1 MKLSTVFFIAS
12 ILLLSFIWGFTI
24 FSYSNLPEIVPTHFA
39 VNGTVNGENH
49 KNTIWFLPVIGSFL
63 FLLLAGI
70 PRNPESPMLNVPQS
84 FRNKEKL
91 KVFAYSLLFVILLLL
106 ADTVVES
113 ILIAQSKLTEMSNAV
128 FFLLVLLFFTIGFH
142 IFKMIKEARRETLNL
157 KN

>member
-1 MKLSTVFFIAS
+1 MKTSAVFFVAN
-12 ILLLSFIWGFTI
+12 ILLLSFICGYTV

-49 KNTIWFLPVIGSFL
+49 KKTIWFLPVIATFL
-63 FLLLAGI
+63 FLLLTGLS
-70 PRNPESPMLNVPQS
+70 RNPESPLLNVPQS

-91 KVFAYSLLFVILLLL
+91 KIFSYSILLAILLLI

-113 ILIAQSKLTEMSNAV
+113 ILIAQGKLTEMSNAV
-128 FFLLVLLFFTIGFH
+128 FFLLPLALISIGVPVY
-142 IFKMIKEARRETLNL
+142 KMIKEGQKETLNL

>member
-1 MKLSTVFFIAS
+1 MKTSTVFFVAN

-24 FSYSNLPEIVPTHFA
+24 FSYSNLPENVPTHFA
-39 VNGTVNGENH
+39 VNGTVNGEDH
-49 KNTIWFLPVIGSFL
+49 KKTIWFLPAIGTFI

-91 KVFAYSLLFVILLLL
+91 KVFSYSILLVMLLLL

-113 ILIAQSKLTEMSNAV
+113 ILIAEGKLSEMSNAV
-128 FFLLVLLFFTIGFH
+128 FVLLALLFFTIGFH
-142 IFKMIKEARRETLNL
+142 IFSMIKEGRKETLNL